1 MTPGGIAI
9 AVTAAVGVAACGSK
23 PEKGEAA
30 AEVPA
35 ARRAVAVADEPRIP
49 SGPVPV
55 TLPTAGDEV
64 RRRIG
69 QAKAFVVMSATGG
82 VSVGP
87 LARGRGAAQVTA
99 PYDGVAIDDDET
111 RLTLAGLIGDIL
123 GTPGDRYRG
132 RRWNDPSH
140 YLRLRG
146 TFDMVSPIDV
156 VVLADAA
163 APARRA
169 LLAVD
174 VLDARV
180 ALAVGGGDAP
190 DAFAFR
196 PQAPGADYQV
206 PAVRLD
212 VKTDAVGVDEPY
224 GGQRTVSSSGSVVDR
239 AALATAIEANID
251 RYAGSRMAEVRL
263 RDGVTVQA
271 VVDVLAAVAAAKL
284 SAVSLVS
291 DPVYVDVDPPAMG
304 GLSGSAI
311 GTLTLAA
318 PGDPV
323 VTFDSSPTVT
333 GGYSKTKVMATVKRS
348 RDALETCY
356 TDSLIL
362 DPTLAGTVI
371 VDFMIYEDGGV
382 WAPTALGVDPD
393 LADCIERVFAAMA
406 FTEPADGTYP
416 RVSYHLKLSTDG

>member
-9 AVTAAVGVAACGSK
+9 AVTAAVGAAGCGAK
-23 PEKGEAA
+23 PEKAEAA
-30 AEVPA
+30 AEVRA
-35 ARRAVAVADEPRIP
+35 ARPAVAVAEEPRIP

-55 TLPTAGDEV
+55 ALPTAGVEV

-69 QAKAFVVMSATGG
+69 RARAFVVMNATGG
-82 VSVGP
+82 VAVGP
-87 LARGRGAAQVTA
+87 LATGAGAAQVGL
-99 PYDGVAIDDDET
+99 PYEGIPIDEDED
-111 RLTLAGLIGDIL
+111 RLTLAGLVADIL

-132 RRWNDPSH
+132 RRWDDPSH
-140 YLRLRG
+140 FLRLRG

-174 VLDARV
+174 VVDARV
-180 ALAVGGGDAP
+180 AFAVGGGDAP

-196 PQAPGADYQV
+196 PQEPDADYQV
-206 PAVRLD
+206 PAVRLE
-212 VKTDAVGVDEPY
+212 VRADAVGVDEPY
-224 GGQRTVSSSGSVVDR
+224 GPQRTVSSPGGVVDR
-239 AALATAIEANID
+239 PALATAIAANID

-263 RDGVTVQA
+263 RDAVSVQA

-291 DPVYVDVDPPAMG
+291 DPVYVDVDPAATG
-304 GLSGSAI
+304 GLT
-311 GTLTLAA
+311 GTAVGTLAA
-318 PGDPV
+318 LAEPAVTLDPAPLV
-323 VTFDSSPTVT
+323 S

-356 TDSLIL
+356 GDGLEL

-371 VDFMIYEDGGV
+371 VDFTIDEDGDV
-382 WAPTALGVDPD
+382 RLPTALGVDPEV
-393 LADCIERVFAAMA
+393 ADCIEDVFDIMV
-406 FTEPADGTYP
+406 FSEPAAGTHP
-416 RVSYHLKLSTDG
+416 RVTYHLKLSADG